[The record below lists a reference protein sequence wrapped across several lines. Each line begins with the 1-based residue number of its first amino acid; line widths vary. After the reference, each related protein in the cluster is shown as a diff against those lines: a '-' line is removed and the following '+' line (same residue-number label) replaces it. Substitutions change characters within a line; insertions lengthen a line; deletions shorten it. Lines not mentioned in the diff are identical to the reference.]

1 VPPLLRPGSWPIH
14 ARAVLLAGLLAAVAG
29 IGVWTADAARSLED
43 TTVSLRFRLRPADPP
58 KDLVVVGIDA
68 ETFSDYADQRRW
80 PYPRSWHAQVLDELR
95 RLGAKKVIYDVQFTE
110 ATRPAEDMA
119 LYDAIGRFPGTIL
132 ATTETDEYG
141 HTNVLGGD
149 ENLAAVH
156 AQAAMATFPILGGG
170 EIAKLEPSSDGV
182 PTIAVAT
189 ARALGHRVDLKAFE
203 DRGAWID
210 FRGPP
215 GTIPT
220 YHFSDVRDHRLA
232 ASKVRGKIVVVG
244 MTAPTEQDVHP
255 TPTVRDELMSG
266 PEVQANALWTVL
278 HGLPLR
284 TAPGWASVLAI
295 LLLALTPAAAALRLR
310 TLSVLTAPLLAIL
323 YVGVAYLAFVGGW
336 VLPVVAPLAG
346 LALSAVGTV
355 TASYLTERRERH
367 RVSRHNAA
375 LEQAVRE
382 RTAELEETQLEVV
395 RRLARAAE
403 RRDEDTGEHVERIGV
418 LCERLA
424 LAAGLSAGA
433 AETLRHASVLHD
445 VGKIGIPDRVL
456 LKPGRLDA
464 EEWAVMKT
472 HAEIG
477 ASMLSGSPS
486 PLVQLG
492 EEIART
498 HHERWDG
505 SGYPAGLRGEEIPL
519 PGRIV
524 AICDVF
530 DALRS
535 RRPYKEPWT
544 MEQALD
550 EIRSQRGRHFDPQLV
565 DLFLP
570 LAAGLGDAYVSDQDA
585 GGDPPLTLVA

>member
-1 VPPLLRPGSWPIH
+1 VH
-14 ARAVLLAGLLAAVAG
+14 ARAVLLAGVLAAFAG
-29 IGVWTADAARSLED
+29 MVIWTTHAARSLED
-43 TTVSLRFRLRPADPP
+43 TSVSLRFRVRPEHPP
-58 KDLVVVGIDA
+58 KDIAIVGIDA
-68 ETFSDYADQRRW
+68 ETFSDYADAHPW

-110 ATRPAEDMA
+110 ATKPAQDLA

-132 ATTETDEYG
+132 ATTETDAHG

-149 ENLAAVH
+149 ENLARAH
-156 AQAAMATFPILGGG
+156 AQAAMATFPIMAGG
-170 EIAKLEPSSDGV
+170 EIARMEPTRDGV

-189 ARALGHRVDLKAFE
+189 ARALGRKVDLKDFE
-203 DRGAWID
+203 QRGEWID

-215 GTIPT
+215 GTIPE
-220 YHFSDVRDHRLA
+220 YHFSDVRSRKLP
-232 ASKVRGKIVVVG
+232 ASAVRGKVVVVG
-244 MTAPTEQDVHP
+244 MTAPTGQDVHP
-255 TPTVRDELMSG
+255 TPTVQDELMSG

-278 HGLPLR
+278 HGLPLH

-295 LLLALTPAAAALRLR
+295 LLLALAPAAAALRLR
-310 TLSVLTAPLLAIL
+310 TLSVLTAPVLAL
-323 YVGVAYLAFVGGW
+323 AYVAVAYGAFVSGW
-336 VLPVVAPLAG
+336 VLPVVAPLAA
-346 LALSAVGTV
+346 LMLSAVGTV

-375 LEQAVRE
+375 LERAVRA
-382 RTAELEETQLEVV
+382 RTAELEETQLEIV

-403 RRDEDTGEHVERIGV
+403 WRDEDTGEHVERIGV
-418 LCERLA
+418 LCEQLA
-424 LAAGLSAGA
+424 LAAGFNARE
-433 AETLRHASVLHD
+433 AETLRHAATLHD

-456 LKPGRLDA
+456 LKPGKLDP
-464 EEWAVMKT
+464 EEWAIMQT
-472 HAEIG
+472 HAAIG
-477 ASMLSGSPS
+477 AAMLSGSPS

-505 SGYPAGLRGEEIPL
+505 SGYPNGLRAEEIPVA
-519 PGRIV
+519 GRIV

-535 RRPYKEPWT
+535 KRPYKEAWT
-544 MEQALD
+544 LEAALA
-550 EIRSQRGRHFDPQLV
+550 ELRAQRGRHFDPELV

-570 LAAGLGDAYVSDQDA
+570 LAEQWS
-585 GGDPPLTLVA
+585 GGDEPPVLTLAA